1 MNWLLPRLV
10 TRVLAMLAG
19 GLAGFLLGRPVPV
32 AQLAS
37 QGGPLAGAGPAPAPA
52 EPEIRLY
59 G

>member
-1 MNWLLPRLV
+1 
-10 TRVLAMLAG
+10 
-19 GLAGFLLGRPVPV
+19 V

-37 QGGPLAGAGPAPAPA
+37 QGGPQAGAGPAPAPA